1 MKNTGTSWRI
11 YLSELAKDNGTDE
24 NNREQKDPGDKV
36 LLEAQN
42 KLLQSRSK
50 RRERG
55 DKEWVYE
62 INLSRNQTEKKSQE
76 MCARAA
82 AERNGG
88 DAEEEEEGQEENQE
102 EKHLNFEKE
111 RNADG
116 TTMMEDGVE
125 SMVNTTSSS
134 SKQVR

>member
-88 DAEEEEEGQEENQE
+88 EAEEEENQE
-102 EKHLNFEKE
+102 EKHLNLEKE

-125 SMVNTTSSS
+125 SLVGTTSSS

>member
-88 DAEEEEEGQEENQE
+88 EAEEEGQEENQE
-102 EKHLNFEKE
+102 EKYLNFEKE

>member
-1 MKNTGTSWRI
+1 
-11 YLSELAKDNGTDE
+11 
-24 NNREQKDPGDKV
+24 NREQKDPGDKV

-88 DAEEEEEGQEENQE
+88 DEEEEGQEENQE
-102 EKHLNFEKE
+102 EKHLNLEKE
-111 RNADG
+111 MNADG

-125 SMVNTTSSS
+125 SLVGTTSSS

>member
-88 DAEEEEEGQEENQE
+88 DAEEEEENQE
-102 EKHLNFEKE
+102 EKYLNLEKE
-111 RNADG
+111 MNVDG
-116 TTMMEDGVE
+116 TTTMEDDVE

>member
-88 DAEEEEEGQEENQE
+88 DEEEEGKEENQE

-111 RNADG
+111 RNADD
-116 TTMMEDGVE
+116 TTTMEDGVE

>member
-88 DAEEEEEGQEENQE
+88 EAEEEENQE
-102 EKHLNFEKE
+102 EKYLNLEKE
-111 RNADG
+111 MNADG
-116 TTMMEDGVE
+116 TTTMEDDVE
-125 SMVNTTSSS
+125 SMVGTTSSS

>member
-88 DAEEEEEGQEENQE
+88 DAEEEENQE
-102 EKHLNFEKE
+102 EKHLNLEKE
-111 RNADG
+111 MNADG
-116 TTMMEDGVE
+116 TTTMEDDVE
-125 SMVNTTSSS
+125 SMVGTTSSS

>member
-88 DAEEEEEGQEENQE
+88 DEEEEGQEENQE
-102 EKHLNFEKE
+102 ERHLNFEKE

-125 SMVNTTSSS
+125 SLVGTTSSS

>member
-88 DAEEEEEGQEENQE
+88 DAEEEEENQE

-116 TTMMEDGVE
+116 TTMVEDGVE

>member
-88 DAEEEEEGQEENQE
+88 DAAEEEEGQEENQK
-102 EKHLNFEKE
+102 EKHLNLEKE

-125 SMVNTTSSS
+125 SLVGTTSSS

>member
-88 DAEEEEEGQEENQE
+88 EAEEEENQE
-102 EKHLNFEKE
+102 EKHLNLEKE

-116 TTMMEDGVE
+116 TTMVEDGVE

>member
-88 DAEEEEEGQEENQE
+88 DAEEEEENQE
-102 EKHLNFEKE
+102 EKHLNLEKE
-111 RNADG
+111 MNADG

>member
-88 DAEEEEEGQEENQE
+88 EAEEEENQE
-102 EKHLNFEKE
+102 EKHLNLEKE
-111 RNADG
+111 MNADG

-125 SMVNTTSSS
+125 SLVGTTSSS

>member
-88 DAEEEEEGQEENQE
+88 DAEEEGENQE
-102 EKHLNFEKE
+102 EKHLNLEKE
-111 RNADG
+111 MNADG
-116 TTMMEDGVE
+116 TTMVEDGVE